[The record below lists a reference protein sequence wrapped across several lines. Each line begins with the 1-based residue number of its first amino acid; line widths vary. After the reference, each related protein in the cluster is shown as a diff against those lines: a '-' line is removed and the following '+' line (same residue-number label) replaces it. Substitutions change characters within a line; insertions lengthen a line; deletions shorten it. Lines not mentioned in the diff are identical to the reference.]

1 MGIPKVST
9 QHKFFRFMSYVPFI
23 PLFFFSNRE
32 RYPLISQL
40 IQDDRIPEFDALYLD
55 MNGIIHNCSHPN
67 DNDASFRITDEQIF
81 LATFAYISHLF
92 SVIKPQKLFFLAV
105 DGVAPRAKMNQQR
118 SRRFRTAKEMKEL
131 VDKAKRTGEEMP
143 EGDGFDSN
151 CITPGTPFMARLSEQ
166 LKYFIAK
173 KVSEDADWRGVEIIL
188 SGHDVP
194 GEGEHK
200 IMEYIRLNKA
210 QPGYDSNVRHCMY
223 GLDADLIMLGLLSHD
238 PHFCLLREEVTF
250 GPKKGKAKGLETQNF
265 FLMHLSLFREYL
277 DLEFQALKTSS
288 ALPFEYDLERI
299 VDDFILLN
307 IFVGNDFLPHLPG
320 LHINEGALG
329 RLFEIYK
336 RILPTAGGYLNE
348 HGNLNVKRLQLVLD
362 ELTIFEREHFEYE
375 FADSSLFKAKPSRT
389 IEKSGKQANGKLVIT
404 KAQKAIFT
412 RVQKLLND
420 NMPELSPNA
429 RLELPGPLPSRD
441 QRFLASLTEKLQLSV
456 AYDEFD
462 EDDNP
467 IVVLSFDES
476 LLASARNDSEG
487 QDWLLTIGRVLSK
500 YESAETPRQLTEEEQ
515 EEEHKSKVQQK
526 MQEWKKEYYK
536 EKLEFD
542 ASDPSQVDLLAYRYI
557 EGLQWVLRYYYSGVA
572 SWGWFYNYHYA
583 PKISDLNKAHTY
595 EFNFELGKPFRPF
608 EQLMGVLPDLSSQ
621 HIPLAFRDL
630 LSDPTSPILD
640 FYPVNFEQDLNGKKQ
655 DWEAIVKIP
664 FIDEKRLLATMATR
678 EPRLTNEERKRN
690 SFGDSWRFKYDEKRD
705 AVYPSSLPGF
715 FPDLHNCHTVVEP
728 YHLPT
733 LDGSLKLLPG
743 LVPGVLL
750 GKNAI
755 SGFPSLHTI
764 PFTGRLDF
772 HGVSIFQRES
782 QKETMVVQID
792 NVYDDIKSEDIA
804 ALLVGKRI
812 YVGYPY
818 LQEALVVAISD
829 ELFRYDIDGQV
840 DERKGGRTRVRPTPQ
855 TNVMDWKRKAQNI
868 EYTLSKKQGLLVG
881 HLDHIVHVKTLKG
894 LKRMEDGAQV
904 KEWND
909 EEQPFALQ
917 ATVAE
922 VSNEDV
928 RYVESPAIPVDF
940 EFPEGAKVF
949 FFGAP
954 AYGAPAQV
962 VGHDGD
968 ALAIRV
974 AFFPTDKLEN
984 RVFKTRLDAFGT
996 ADYVP
1001 AHAVA
1006 RQLRISGL
1014 TLSKITSSVMIV
1026 HNDNKLN
1033 IGLNLKFEAK
1043 SQKVLG
1049 YSRKGDSSWEFTNK
1063 AIQLIT
1069 DYCRSFPE
1077 IIQAMDAR
1085 GKNDLNRSTDFFA
1098 PNAADQRVK
1107 DLSAWLKQKGVKD
1120 LEKVALWSEQLDKE
1134 AVQMVEQLA
1143 DRLASQ
1149 KHGGNIKQA
1158 VIKGIPRHGLLK
1170 PAHALT
1176 RLRDQRFSLGDRVA
1190 VVSESGSVPLSAKG
1204 TVVGIQTGF
1213 VDVVF
1218 DVHFIGG
1225 TTLGG
1230 RCSDYRGAT
1239 VGPATVLNLTD
1250 MQFVHSNTPPAP
1262 AGYANGH
1269 GHGTNGAVRGGCRGG
1284 HSAVRGN
1291 ANAHFTKGP
1300 RGGPTI
1306 LPAHGLPAGGF
1317 HPAPNANRGGRANG
1331 SATNGHQVTVLKKTA
1346 LSFDSNAYGDVARG
1360 LHKPSKSA
1368 VSSLTEGPQTGQANK
1383 QERLGS
1389 LLGIRPNQQQQQQ
1402 QLGSLLGIPV
1412 HAAAP
1417 IAQQFNGRGGRG
1429 GAGHTGQYGMPARR
1443 GAVPNG
1449 SGVNIPPPAA
1459 LVAALNRG
1467 GARGRGYHPV
1477 RGARGRGGAF
1487 HGGHHGA
1494 ADGGPSTPALTATM
1508 Q

>member
-1 MGIPKVST
+1 MGIP
-9 QHKFFRFMSYVPFI
+9 KFFRFMS
-23 PLFFFSNRE
+23 E

-67 DNDASFRITDEQIF
+67 DNDASFRISDEQIF

-92 SVIKPQKLFFLAV
+92 SVIKPRKLFFLAV

-131 VDKAKRTGEEMP
+131 VDKAKDKGEEMP

-188 SGHDVP
+188 SGHEVP

-250 GPKKGKAKGLETQNF
+250 GPKKGKAKGLEVQKF
-265 FLMHLSLFREYL
+265 FLMYLSLFREYL

-299 VDDFILLN
+299 IDDFILLN

-362 ELTIFEREHFEYE
+362 ELTVFEQEHFEYD
-375 FADSSLFKAKPSRT
+375 FADSSLFKAKPSRA
-389 IEKSGKQANGKLVIT
+389 IERSGKQANGKLVIT
-404 KAQKAIFT
+404 KSQQAIFT
-412 RVQKLLND
+412 RIQKFLND

-441 QRFLASLTEKLQLSV
+441 QHFLATLAEKLQLSV

-467 IVVLSFDES
+467 IVVLSFEES
-476 LLASARNDSEG
+476 LLESARNDSEG
-487 QDWLLTIGRVLSK
+487 QHWQLTIGRVLSK

-515 EEEHKSKVQQK
+515 EDEHKVEVQQK
-526 MQEWKKEYYK
+526 MLDWKKDYYK

-542 ASDPSQVDLLAYRYI
+542 ASDPSQVDQLAYRYI

-583 PKISDLNKAHTY
+583 PKISDLNKAYTY
-595 EFNFELGKPFRPF
+595 EFNFELGKPFKPF

-690 SFGDSWRFKYDEKRD
+690 SFGDSWRFNYDQKRD
-705 AVYPSSLPGF
+705 AVYASSLPGF
-715 FPDLHNCHTVVEP
+715 FPDLYNCHTVVEP

-750 GKNAI
+750 GKDAI

-792 NVYDDIKSEDIA
+792 NLYDGIKSEDIA

-840 DERKGGRTRVRPTPQ
+840 DEGRGGRTRVRLSPQ
-855 TNVMDWKRKAQNI
+855 PNSMDWKRKAQNI
-868 EYTLSKKQGLLVG
+868 EHTLSKKQGLLIG
-881 HLDHIVHVKTLKG
+881 HVDHLVHVKTLRG
-894 LKRMEDGAQV
+894 LKQMEDGAQV
-904 KEWND
+904 KEWDD
-909 EEQPFALQ
+909 EEQHFALQ

-928 RYVESPAIPVDF
+928 RYVESPAIPVDV

-984 RVFKTRLDAFGT
+984 RVFRTRLEAFGT

-1006 RQLRISGL
+1006 RRLRISGL
-1014 TLSKITSSVMIV
+1014 TLSKITSSVLIT

-1063 AIQLIT
+1063 AIELII

-1077 IIQAMDAR
+1077 IIEAMDTR
-1085 GKNDLNRSTDFFA
+1085 GKNGKIKHLSRSTDFFA

-1120 LEKVALWSEQLDKE
+1120 LERVALWSDQLDKT

-1143 DRLASQ
+1143 DRLGSQ

-1176 RLRDQRFSLGDRVA
+1176 RLRDQHFSLGDRVA

-1204 TVVGIQTGF
+1204 TVVGIQTGSI
-1213 VDVVF
+1213 DVVF
-1218 DVHFIGG
+1218 DVQFLGG
-1225 TTLGG
+1225 STLGG

-1250 MQFVHSNTPPAP
+1250 MQFVHSNAPPAP
-1262 AGYANGH
+1262 ATQANGH
-1269 GHGTNGAVRGGCRGG
+1269 GHGTNGAVRGGGRGG
-1284 HSAVRGN
+1284 HAAPRGN

-1306 LPAHGLPAGGF
+1306 LPAQGLPAGGF
-1317 HPAPNANRGGRANG
+1317 HPAPNANRAGDRPNG
-1331 SATNGHQVTVLKKTA
+1331 IATNGHQVTVLKKA
-1346 LSFDSNAYGDVARG
+1346 APAFDPNAYGEVARG
-1360 LHKPSKSA
+1360 VHKPSSNA
-1368 VSSLTEGPQTGQANK
+1368 AQLLTAPGQNGQANK
-1383 QERLGS
+1383 QARLGS
-1389 LLGIRPNQQQQQQ
+1389 LLGIRPNQPIPQQQQQ
-1402 QLGSLLGIPV
+1402 HQLGSLLGIPV

-1429 GAGHTGQYGMPARR
+1429 GGGYVMPARR
-1443 GAVPNG
+1443 GLPGQNLHGAVPNG

-1459 LVAALNRG
+1459 LVAASN
-1467 GARGRGYHPV
+1467 RGRGRGGRGAPV
-1477 RGARGRGGAF
+1477 RGAGYRGGRGGA
-1487 HGGHHGA
+1487 HYGTA
-1494 ADGGPSTPALTATM
+1494 NGGPSTSGVAATT